1 MALHI
6 CTYFTQP
13 EKAAYLF
20 ETAKL
25 HGTVVENLSTTST
38 WNGFQDKLFAM
49 RKKISSLDD
58 DDILCFVD
66 SYDLLVNASPEKI
79 LETFKQEECDILYG
93 AEMVLFPFHLDK
105 ETYPKSFTQFRFLN
119 SGCYIGY
126 VRALKKV
133 LNDERVNTIKDDQ
146 EFMHTYFLENH
157 ERENIKVNTTTT
169 FVINMEKVPW
179 DKLVIQNGEAKYEAF
194 NTVPCFLHFNGMSF
208 LDVQKDFIQ
217 MGDNQRGFNY
227 YGVYHTLFSAILGA
241 KMLTKS
247 TDTVVKLTGRG
258 HTY

>member
-13 EKAAYLF
+13 EKATYLF

-25 HGTVVENLSTTST
+25 HGVHVENLSTTTT

-49 RKKISSLDD
+49 RKKISSLPEE
-58 DDILCFVD
+58 DILCFVD
-66 SYDLLVNASPEKI
+66 SYDLLVNAPPEKI
-79 LETFKQEECDILYG
+79 IETFKNENCQILYG
-93 AEMVLFPFHLDK
+93 AEIMLFPFHLNRDI
-105 ETYPKSFTQFRFLN
+105 YPQSDTHFRFLN

-126 VRALKKV
+126 VKALKKV

-157 ERENIKVNTTTT
+157 EKENIKLNTTPT
-169 FVINMEKVPW
+169 FVHNMEKTPW
-179 DKLVIQNGEAKYEAF
+179 EALTIMNGNVTCDLY
-194 NTVPCFLHFNGMSF
+194 NTTSCFLHFNGMSF
-208 LDVQKDFIQ
+208 LDVRKDFIKTGENQ
-217 MGDNQRGFNY
+217 MGFNY
-227 YGVYHTLFSAILGA
+227 YGIHHTLFSAILGA

-247 TDTVVKLTGRG
+247 TDTLVKLTGRG